1 LLLLLLL
8 VLLLL
13 LFTDLIIHVRDGLL
27 ALAVHVEDLQEGL
40 VHALIR

>member
-8 VLLLL
+8 LLMMLS
-13 LFTDLIIHVRDGLL
+13 TDLVIHVGDGFL
-27 ALAVHVEDLQEGL
+27 ALAVHVEDLQESL